1 MKNGVTR
8 GGASST
14 ARKTSSVVAVL
25 FRKELRDQ
33 LLVSAIVTVL
43 LVATIGL
50 IVFTYPI
57 LKNVPEFQNIARTAP
72 ELKDFGDIAGQIS
85 RMLGDYS
92 YYLWSQWFPKNLVQ
106 IAAIFAIILG
116 VMAFANEYAARSFE
130 YLLTR
135 PVRRRDVF
143 VAKAG
148 ARLLIIAAVVYG
160 TSALYVTVGY
170 LADSDALER
179 VNVGGFVA
187 AATGVFLLCALA
199 FAIAVALVV
208 RMRKALSALLA
219 SIGTILVT
227 STALSLLE
235 SKLPRALRL
244 NEQLLGQ
251 RVLEEA
257 TLAWEPVLVVGT
269 ATAVLLWS
277 GWSVFRGQDV

>member
-116 VMAFANEYAARSFE
+116 VMAFANEYAARTFE

-251 RVLEEA
+251 RVFEEA